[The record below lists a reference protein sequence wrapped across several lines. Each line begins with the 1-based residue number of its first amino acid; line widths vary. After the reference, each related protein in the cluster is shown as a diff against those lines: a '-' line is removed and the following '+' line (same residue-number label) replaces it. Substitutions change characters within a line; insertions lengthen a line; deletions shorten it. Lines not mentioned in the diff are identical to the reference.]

1 MIARYTVGMASFSHT
16 LSVNTSA
23 TQLWA
28 LVSDVTRLADLFP
41 YMEITELQTP
51 ATDCWSF
58 WRTLTIP
65 NIANLHW
72 REESQITN
80 EGQLAFQAT
89 EGDLTTFAG
98 HWQVT
103 PQGAVSTLTLMLD
116 YEVPAACAP
125 NMPAV
130 LVSYV
135 MNELFK
141 SICQRVRE
149 VAEEEAA

>member
-1 MIARYTVGMASFSHT
+1 MASFFHT

-23 TQLWA
+23 AQLWA
-28 LVSDVTRLADLFP
+28 LVCDVDRFAHLFP
-41 YMEITELQTP
+41 YMEITDVQTST
-51 ATDCWSF
+51 ANCWSF

-65 NIANLHW
+65 NIANLYW
-72 REESQITN
+72 RELSRITDD
-80 EGQLAFQAT
+80 GQLTFQAT

-103 PQGAVSTLTLMLD
+103 PQGAVSTLTLTLD
-116 YEVPAACAP
+116 YEVPESCAP
-125 NMPAV
+125 NMPAA

-149 VAEEEAA
+149 VAEEDAA